1 MAMHLMWGAFIMAT
15 WSRELEL
22 APRPDFQEGFTFS
35 SPALA
40 RKGDLWS
47 NPSAGVMKKYTVA
60 YVTKWTDSDHEAI
73 WYIVAFAEG
82 SDLITALHIGENMG
96 IGTFEVPAK
105 ANA

>member
-1 MAMHLMWGAFIMAT
+1 MAT

-22 APRPDFQEGFTFS
+22 ASRPDFQAGFTFS

-47 NPSAGVMKKYTVA
+47 NPSAGITDKFTVA

-73 WYIVAFAEG
+73 WYVVTFEEPSDVVDGIRVGEG
-82 SDLITALHIGENMG
+82 MG
-96 IGTFEVPAK
+96 MGTFEVPAK